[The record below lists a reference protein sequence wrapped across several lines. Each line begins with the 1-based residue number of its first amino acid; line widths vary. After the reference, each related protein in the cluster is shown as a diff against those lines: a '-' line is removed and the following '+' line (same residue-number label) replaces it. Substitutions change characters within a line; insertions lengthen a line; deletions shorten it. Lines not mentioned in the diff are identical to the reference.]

1 MKHFTTAIALLLGV
15 QMPTLFAQSACNSD
29 GTAAPQALFER
40 FISADCADCWAD
52 AQTPAPGSSAA
63 VLDWIVPSAAGE
75 DAALA
80 AAARRDAL
88 ERLNTLK
95 RALPQPSDVH
105 VSTRADSLPGRFRV
119 ALGPAVNDYVSAL
132 VSYAGPVPA
141 LAQQEKQGLAVWLAL
156 VEQIPAGVES
166 SAVPRNLV
174 RGVFRTQWQQRNQLK
189 KGERIN
195 LPRDMQ
201 WIDRVSMQL
210 PAGTSAERL
219 SVIAWAQT
227 ADGTTLGI
235 VQAACAA
242 R

>member
-1 MKHFTTAIALLLGV
+1 MKHFTTAIALILGL
-15 QMPTLFAQSACNSD
+15 QMPALYAQSACNSD

-52 AQTPAPGSSAA
+52 AQTPSPGNSAA

-80 AAARRDAL
+80 TAARRDAL
-88 ERLNTLK
+88 ERLGTLK

-105 VSTRADSLPGRFRV
+105 ISTRAHLLPGQFRV

-132 VSYAGPVPA
+132 VSYAGRVPA
-141 LAQQEKQGLAVWLAL
+141 LAQREKQGLAVWLAL
-156 VEQIPAGVES
+156 VEQVPAGVEN

-174 RGVFRTQWQQRNQLK
+174 RGVFRTQWQQRNQLGE
-189 KGERIN
+189 GERTN

-210 PAGTSAERL
+210 PPGASAERL
-219 SVIAWAQT
+219 SVIAWAQA
-227 ADGTTLGI
+227 ADGSTVGI
-235 VQAACAA
+235 AQTACAA